1 MRKAWLF
8 AMNIDNVLI
17 SVIITTCKRDA
28 GILLRAVKSIQQQ
41 TYKNWELII
50 IDDSPSSYS
59 ERSNV
64 ENAVCALME
73 DRITYIQ
80 HEKNMGAQVSRN
92 QGLALA
98 KGEWISFLDD
108 DDEYVSDKLE
118 TQLKAAKRYGVL
130 WVAGKS
136 IFFDDKRSKGKLS
149 KEKCY
154 NGYVFEH
161 LLYNNF
167 IPSIT
172 PLVNKQCYEKVGNF
186 DETLESGQDYDM
198 WLRIAREYE
207 IYCLKTPGVIRHLHS
222 AGRITNDPHKKIQGL
237 TRIIN
242 KYYEDLKKNPKCYCK
257 KVMHTTKYY
266 IMLGEIDKA
275 QKGAK
280 KANKIYPGFCIR
292 NGLYYVYWTLK
303 YR

>member
-1 MRKAWLF
+1 
-8 AMNIDNVLI
+8 MNIDNDLI

-28 GILLRAVKSIQQQ
+28 DILLRAVKSIQRQ

-59 ERSNV
+59 ERRNV
-64 ENAVCALME
+64 ENAVNALMD
-73 DRITYIQ
+73 DRITYIK
-80 HEKNMGAQVSRN
+80 HEKNMGAQASRN
-92 QGLALA
+92 QGLTLA

-108 DDEYVSDKLE
+108 DDEYVPDKLE
-118 TQLKAAKRYGVL
+118 TQLKAAKKYGVL

-136 IFFDDKRSKGKLS
+136 IHFDDRRAKGRIPKV
-149 KEKCY
+149 KCY

-167 IPSIT
+167 VPSIT
-172 PLVNKQCYEKVGNF
+172 PLVNKKCYEKVGSF
-186 DETLESGQDYDM
+186 DETLESSQDYDM

-222 AGRITNDPHKKIQGL
+222 TGRITNDPHKKIQGL
-237 TRIIN
+237 TRIMN
-242 KYYEDLKKNPKCYCK
+242 KYYEDMKKNPKSYCK
-257 KVMHTTKYY
+257 KTMSLTKYY
-266 IMLGEIDKA
+266 FMLGEIDKA
-275 QKGAK
+275 KKVAK
-280 KANKIYPGFCIR
+280 KATKIYPQYCIR
-292 NGLYYVYWTLK
+292 NCFYYIFWTFK